1 MDDTMDGTDA
11 RESAP
16 TRLAQVAVD
25 GSTGTGADSGTE
37 SDTVTGTN
45 ADTDAATDA
54 VDVDAPRA
62 VDPNEIRFRAGVR
75 REGPFQVQYVT
86 VHGYRR
92 AYVKAGNGPAVLLVH
107 GIGDSS
113 DTWRPVLEQLAED
126 HTVIAPDL
134 LGHGRSEKPRADYT
148 VGGYANG
155 MRDLLAVLE
164 VDRATVVGHSLG
176 GGVAAQ
182 FAYQFP
188 ERCERLVLVGS
199 GGLGRT
205 VSPLLRV
212 AAVPGVE
219 ALMPLLGF
227 PPVKLFSRIGAS
239 VLRLFD
245 TSLGRDAEEILAVFD
260 ALPNTEARRAILRT
274 LRSGVDWQGQV
285 ITMLDRAYLA
295 HDVPTLIVWGR
306 RDAIIPLGHARLARI
321 AFPDSELVIF
331 DEAGHFPHH
340 TDPPRFARVVREFV
354 AGTPPAR
361 YDPDAWGERLRRSG
375 RRQPDWAAVELQLVG
390 APVDQP
396 PDAD

>member
-1 MDDTMDGTDA
+1 M
-11 RESAP
+11 
-16 TRLAQVAVD
+16 
-25 GSTGTGADSGTE
+25 
-37 SDTVTGTN
+37 
-45 ADTDAATDA
+45 
-54 VDVDAPRA
+54 
-62 VDPNEIRFRAGVR
+62 
-75 REGPFQVQYVT
+75 
-86 VHGYRR
+86 
-92 AYVKAGNGPAVLLVH
+92 
-107 GIGDSS
+107 
-113 DTWRPVLEQLAED
+113 
-126 HTVIAPDL
+126 
-134 LGHGRSEKPRADYT
+134 
-148 VGGYANG
+148 
-155 MRDLLAVLE
+155 
-164 VDRATVVGHSLG
+164 
-176 GGVAAQ
+176 AAQ

-212 AAVPGVE
+212 AAVPGAE
-219 ALMPLLGF
+219 ALMPLLGL
-227 PPVKLFSRIGAS
+227 PPVKLFSRFGAG

-306 RDAIIPLGHARLARI
+306 RDAIIPLGHARLARL
-321 AFPDSELVIF
+321 AFPGSELVIF

-361 YDPDAWGERLRRSG
+361 YDPDAWARAPAPLRSPPARLG
-375 RRQPDWAAVELQLVG
+375 GGG
-390 APVDQP
+390 APAGGGARGPGARRRLTSVAGTDERRHEP
-396 PDAD
+396 GVAGSPVL